1 MISVKCNRKEYEAAV
16 DRFHLDPRGMREEM
30 EKAVVFERFF
40 DDDYSWDQLFSKHAE
55 MDPQMELDARADTAA
70 DLAEKEGRR
79 LAGEAVRSLASLVG
93 AFSRKREYGYDF
105 LRHFLTDFYVP
116 LVKKTQEE
124 WISDASGCREEVSDQ
139 SLRLSI
145 LTDKVRTAPR
155 LGGSRESL
163 TLDFLEGADDYLTA
177 VTRLRIRENLIRVMS
192 TILSYCSRMM
202 PDEAEAILGH
212 GQESGEKERPG
223 GPVRKEAAGGTGEIP
238 PETLRTGR
246 QDRNGPAV
254 RGEEKP
260 ETAGRRLAFPRRLTM
275 TTDDGSEYTVE
286 ASDGEQRLFRAGL
299 TPDEALAA
307 IRTWMK

>member
-116 LVKKTQEE
+116 LV
-124 WISDASGCREEVSDQ
+124 R
-139 SLRLSI
+139 
-145 LTDKVRTAPR
+145 
-155 LGGSRESL
+155 
-163 TLDFLEGADDYLTA
+163 ADDYLTA

-260 ETAGRRLAFPRRLTM
+260 EAAGRRLAFPRRLTM

-307 IRTWMK
+307 IRTWMR

>member
-1 MISVKCNRKEYEAAV
+1 M
-16 DRFHLDPRGMREEM
+16 
-30 EKAVVFERFF
+30 
-40 DDDYSWDQLFSKHAE
+40 
-55 MDPQMELDARADTAA
+55 
-70 DLAEKEGRR
+70 
-79 LAGEAVRSLASLVG
+79 
-93 AFSRKREYGYDF
+93 
-105 LRHFLTDFYVP
+105 
-116 LVKKTQEE
+116 
-124 WISDASGCREEVSDQ
+124 
-139 SLRLSI
+139 
-145 LTDKVRTAPR
+145 
-155 LGGSRESL
+155 
-163 TLDFLEGADDYLTA
+163 
-177 VTRLRIRENLIRVMS
+177 TRLRIRENLIRVMS

-260 ETAGRRLAFPRRLTM
+260 EAAGRRLAFPRRLTM

-307 IRTWMK
+307 IRTWMR

>member
-1 MISVKCNRKEYEAAV
+1 M
-16 DRFHLDPRGMREEM
+16 
-30 EKAVVFERFF
+30 
-40 DDDYSWDQLFSKHAE
+40 
-55 MDPQMELDARADTAA
+55 
-70 DLAEKEGRR
+70 RR
-79 LAGEAVRSLASLVG
+79 LSG
-93 AFSRKREYGYDF
+93 RKREYGYDF

-260 ETAGRRLAFPRRLTM
+260 EAAGRRLAFPRRLTM

-307 IRTWMK
+307 IRTWMR

>member
-192 TILSYCSRMM
+192 TVLTYCSRMM
-202 PDEAEAILGH
+202 PAGSMTDAARPEKAAE
-212 GQESGEKERPG
+212 
-223 GPVRKEAAGGTGEIP
+223 
-238 PETLRTGR
+238 R
-246 QDRNGPAV
+246 Q
-254 RGEEKP
+254 

-307 IRTWMK
+307 IRTWMR